1 MPGYYDDAL
10 GDEDEEAR
18 YPLFRSGSDTSSKRR
33 ASSAGNTSMVNRI
46 LVIVTLVILVMV
58 STYFQL
64 SQIKMTQQI
73 GMDEETIQKLQEKIQ
88 GQGVVINRFNSSVT
102 NSDVVKRL
110 ATLEYNLGAATK
122 DLNDELDKT
131 VHDMNLK
138 LNRTMIS
145 LQQTV
150 ARAEQEITDSVQQV
164 KKDYEEFERKTN
176 DQFSM
181 ENSFMIWQLAGTFTL
196 ISCLIR
202 YAI

>member
-18 YPLFRSGSDTSSKRR
+18 YHSSRRR
-33 ASSAGNTSMVNRI
+33 ARSAGNTNMVNRI

-58 STYFQL
+58 SIYFQS
-64 SQIKMTQQI
+64 SQMKLTQQI

-122 DLNDELDKT
+122 DLHDELDKT
-131 VHDMNLK
+131 VHDMNVK
-138 LNRTMIS
+138 LNQTMIT

-150 ARAEQEITDSVQQV
+150 ARAEQDITSSVQQV

>member
-18 YPLFRSGSDTSSKRR
+18 YPLFRSESDNSSRRR
-33 ASSAGNTSMVNRI
+33 ARSAGNTNMVNRI

-58 STYFQL
+58 SIYFQS
-64 SQIKMTQQI
+64 SQMKLTQQI

-122 DLNDELDKT
+122 DLHDELDKT
-131 VHDMNLK
+131 VHDMNVK
-138 LNRTMIS
+138 LNQTMIT

-150 ARAEQEITDSVQQV
+150 ARAEQDITSSVQQV